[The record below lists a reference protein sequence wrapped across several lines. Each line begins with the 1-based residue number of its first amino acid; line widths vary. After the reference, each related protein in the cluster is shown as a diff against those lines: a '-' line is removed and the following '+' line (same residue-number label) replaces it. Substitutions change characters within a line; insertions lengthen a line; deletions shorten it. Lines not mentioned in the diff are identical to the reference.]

1 MHAGYELVW
10 MAAERTPNQLAIV
23 DDRTERRLTYRE
35 LIAEVDMLAAGMSA
49 RGIKA
54 GSRVATALPT
64 TFEHC
69 LAVLALMRL
78 NAVPAL
84 LNFRLK
90 PEEIAGLCQF
100 CDIEGA
106 VLRDDPVL
114 VETVAAQLPK
124 GAPVWTVGGN
134 IVGAENF
141 ADCEGQNDLLRPYK
155 KPADTEAAFLFFTS
169 GTTGLPK
176 AVVLSHRATEHRI
189 LWLSTQ
195 GGLRQ
200 GVHNRA
206 LGCMPLSHV
215 IGFYGVFL
223 TSLAFNGT
231 FFVVSEFNPVKV
243 VDLIDREQLT
253 YLFCVP
259 TMFTAMTSAP
269 NYTPNKFS
277 SVELAL
283 YGGISI
289 DPDLLKTIDREWGG
303 NVRHIY
309 GTTETMCS
317 LTNPD
322 PVGQHAT
329 LRAAYYTR
337 SRLIR
342 INSDGVDDV
351 VAIGEQGELI
361 VDATVDTIFT
371 EYLNNPEATAAKK
384 RDGWYFTG
392 DIFLKEAN
400 GDITLVGRVDDMI
413 RSGGESIHPEEVEVV
428 LQEHQAIT
436 AVCVVG
442 IPDPKW
448 GQIVV
453 ACVQGR
459 TAASL
464 KTAEE
469 IDTYCRG
476 SALARFKRPKAY
488 YFIENLPKN
497 AADKVVRH
505 SLRDIVIAA
514 QADHSADF
522 HLVA

>member
-1 MHAGYELVW
+1 M
-10 MAAERTPNQLAIV
+10 
-23 DDRTERRLTYRE
+23 
-35 LIAEVDMLAAGMSA
+35 
-49 RGIKA
+49 
-54 GSRVATALPT
+54 
-64 TFEHC
+64 
-69 LAVLALMRL
+69 
-78 NAVPAL
+78 
-84 LNFRLK
+84 
-90 PEEIAGLCQF
+90 
-100 CDIEGA
+100 
-106 VLRDDPVL
+106 
-114 VETVAAQLPK
+114 
-124 GAPVWTVGGN
+124 
-134 IVGAENF
+134 
-141 ADCEGQNDLLRPYK
+141 
-155 KPADTEAAFLFFTS
+155 S
-169 GTTGLPK
+169 GT
-176 AVVLSHRATEHRI
+176 
-189 LWLSTQ
+189 STVQ
-195 GGLRQ
+195 RKL
-200 GVHNRA
+200 
-206 LGCMPLSHV
+206 C
-215 IGFYGVFL
+215 
-223 TSLAFNGT
+223 
-231 FFVVSEFNPVKV
+231 
-243 VDLIDREQLT
+243 
-253 YLFCVP
+253 
-259 TMFTAMTSAP
+259 AP
-269 NYTPNKFS
+269 
-277 SVELAL
+277 
-283 YGGISI
+283 
-289 DPDLLKTIDREWGG
+289 
-303 NVRHIY
+303 
-309 GTTETMCS
+309 

-476 SALARFKRPKAY
+476 SALARYKRPKAY

-505 SLRDIVIAA
+505 SLRDIVVAA